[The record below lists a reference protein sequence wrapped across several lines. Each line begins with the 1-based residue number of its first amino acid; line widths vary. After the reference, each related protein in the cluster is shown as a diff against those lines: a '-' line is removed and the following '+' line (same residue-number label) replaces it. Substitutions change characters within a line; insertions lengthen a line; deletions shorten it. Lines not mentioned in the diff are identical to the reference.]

1 MTEQGCNAQKKLNYF
16 KNQLNN
22 SDYLRNLLYIC
33 GMK

>member
-1 MTEQGCNAQKKLNYF
+1 MTEQGRKIERKLNYF

-22 SDYLRNLLYIC
+22 SDYLRILLYIC